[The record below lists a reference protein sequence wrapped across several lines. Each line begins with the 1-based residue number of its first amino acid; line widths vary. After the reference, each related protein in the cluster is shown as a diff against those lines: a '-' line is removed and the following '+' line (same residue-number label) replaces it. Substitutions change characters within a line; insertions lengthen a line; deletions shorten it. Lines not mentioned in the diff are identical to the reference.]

1 MQQGF
6 VKQAIEVMHV
16 LAQVKTCSQTCK
28 DFKCAKNATMH
39 RQDGVWCR
47 WTEDMCNVANCTYAI
62 CLKRRLLPRGIC
74 GETIKRKTVEK
85 QPDEVIGPAIR
96 LRGKALRKV
105 GEKEIF

>member
-1 MQQGF
+1 
-6 VKQAIEVMHV
+6 
-16 LAQVKTCSQTCK
+16 LAQVKTCSQTCEA
-28 DFKCAKNATMH
+28 FKCTKNATMN

-62 CLKRRLLPRGIC
+62 CTKRRLLPRGIC

-85 QPDEVIGPAIR
+85 QPDEVIGPGVR
-96 LRGKALRKV
+96 LRGKTLRKI